1 MVRTGL
7 RRFKRTAALCAVFG
21 MLLVVPASAQIY
33 GRNGGPVSVDGEP
46 TDPDSAYPVF
56 PSADVDVSSYGLS
69 STAPQ
74 DQAQAQSWFDALLD
88 ILRNLGL
95 LPAGGAN

>member
-1 MVRTGL
+1 MVTTGL
-7 RRFKRTAALCAVFG
+7 RRFTRAAALCAVFG

-33 GRNGGPVSVDGEP
+33 GRNGGPLTVDGEP
-46 TDPDSAYPVF
+46 TDPERAYPTF

-69 STAPQ
+69 SATPQ
-74 DQAQAQSWFDALLD
+74 EQAQAQSWFDALLD

-95 LPAGGAN
+95 LPAKGAN